1 MVTAEQNEEPNL
13 DYVRNVAKVNWPMQA
28 GEHSIRNFSIDQQDF
43 ILKESWQF
51 DWNFIDVMAAL
62 ELTEL
67 K

>member
-1 MVTAEQNEEPNL
+1 MYGMWQ
-13 DYVRNVAKVNWPMQA
+13 K
-28 GEHSIRNFSIDQQDF
+28 SINHCRPESNFSIDQQDF

-51 DWNFIDVMAAL
+51 DCNFIDVMAAL